1 MLFYSLPM
9 GRRSD
14 HSRDELVALILSTG
28 HTLLAEVGLSRFSA
42 REVAKRIGYS
52 VGTILNLFDSV
63 DGLLAAINTRTFDLW
78 ATHLRERLGTPDDD
92 RIAALVDGYFGF
104 ARAHPAL
111 WTAIYE
117 HRLPPGMSLSDEDH
131 AARGALTEIVI
142 AEVAAALS
150 ATTDDIAPLARSLVA
165 IVHGHCTFAISGAW
179 DLMGEKAPEAAALA
193 RVREVLSAHRTVAPS
208 MPSKG

>member
-1 MLFYSLPM
+1 M

-28 HTLLAEVGLSRFSA
+28 HDLLAEVGLPRFSA

-52 VGTILNLFDSV
+52 VGTILNLFGSV

-78 ATHLRERLGTPDDD
+78 ATHLRERLARADTD

-131 AARGALTEIVI
+131 AARGALTEIVV

-150 ATTDDIAPLARSLVA
+150 ATPADVAPLARSLVA

-193 RVREVLSAHRTVAPS
+193 RVREVLAAHRPVHPVHAE
-208 MPSKG
+208 